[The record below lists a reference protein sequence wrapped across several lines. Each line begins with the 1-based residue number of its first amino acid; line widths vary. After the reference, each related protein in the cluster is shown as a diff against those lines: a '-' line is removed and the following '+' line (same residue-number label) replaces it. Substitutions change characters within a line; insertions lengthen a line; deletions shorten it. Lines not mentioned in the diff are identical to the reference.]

1 MNDDQ
6 PRAIGYCRVSSE
18 RQVESGLGLD
28 SQDTQFLEYVERVLK
43 PRGVALGPIFVDP
56 AVSASKKMFLQRPEA
71 AKMQA
76 DLRRGDHVVI
86 PKLDR
91 AFRNA
96 LDYATML
103 QRWLEQGVNVH
114 ILNFGMDTSNPTGLM
129 VAKMVGG
136 MLAYF
141 AEFES
146 HMIGQRKRDANKVA
160 RLQGRPTNHRVKP
173 GWKIAGPSGKRRIV
187 PDEEER
193 ATMRKI
199 VEWHDAGLTF
209 IDISKVLMKQRVFW
223 KKPSK
228 KARGGATLEFWD
240 RQRCRRAYVE
250 MKRIV
255 ACNGEVGA

>member
-1 MNDDQ
+1 M
-6 PRAIGYCRVSSE
+6 
-18 RQVESGLGLD
+18 
-28 SQDTQFLEYVERVLK
+28 
-43 PRGVALGPIFVDP
+43 FVDP
-56 AVSASKKMFLQRPEA
+56 AVSASKKMFLKRPEA
-71 AKMQA
+71 ARMQGE
-76 DLRRGDHVVI
+76 LRPGDHVVI

-96 LDYATML
+96 LDYASTL
-103 QRWLEQGVNVH
+103 QRWLEAGVHVH

-146 HMIGQRKRDANKVA
+146 HMIGQRKRDANAIA
-160 RLQGRPTNHRVKP
+160 RQQGRPTNHRVKP
-173 GWKIAGPSGKRRIV
+173 GWKITGPPGKRRIV

-209 IDISKVLMKQRVFW
+209 IDISNVLMKQRMFW
-223 KKPSK
+223 KKPS
-228 KARGGATLEFWD
+228 RNGSTLEFWD
-240 RQRCRRAYVE
+240 RQRCRRAYLE

-255 ACNGEVGA
+255 EALGRGGA